1 MASTLA
7 ELFKEDFVVSQY
19 FYNLILLLTGPCS
32 RMGMATCGF
41 LAASLLSLKAWSKN
55 DMLVTEE
62 TSVKGLSGTSS
73 SSSSILS
80 L

>member
-1 MASTLA
+1 
-7 ELFKEDFVVSQY
+7 
-19 FYNLILLLTGPCS
+19 
-32 RMGMATCGF
+32 MGMATCGF
-41 LAASLLSLKAWSKN
+41 LAASLLSFNAWSMN

>member
-1 MASTLA
+1 
-7 ELFKEDFVVSQY
+7 
-19 FYNLILLLTGPCS
+19 
-32 RMGMATCGF
+32 MGMATCWF
-41 LAASLLSLKAWSKN
+41 SAASLLSLKAWSKN

-73 SSSSILS
+73 SSSILS